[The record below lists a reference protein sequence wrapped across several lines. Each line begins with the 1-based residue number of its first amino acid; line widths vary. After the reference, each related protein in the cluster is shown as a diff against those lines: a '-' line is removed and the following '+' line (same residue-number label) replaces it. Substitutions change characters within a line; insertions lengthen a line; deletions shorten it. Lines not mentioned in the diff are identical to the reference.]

1 MTELLFKFLKVNV
14 LLIRGKMES
23 LIIAISL
30 TVSLTVLM
38 GCIWQQLRSRLFRS
52 KSMSNDNTEHK
63 NDSDIENVITDK
75 ENEKVSKSNLNIA
88 VNHYKGSEVTQV
100 VDGMN
105 NKNNE
110 NNEAFNSFDEAMNA
124 CLRAAESLENLEHIN
139 KTRPKRS
146 NIRRSSRKSKIS
158 LELDLS
164 NNNKNNGNQNKA
176 IVGPDSNDQLK
187 EQISSTLS
195 MFSARIEEVTKPLTP
210 STPNKQNEFDF
221 NFKAS
226 NENLLTTNATTE
238 KSIENIEKPQITLI
252 DRTKR
257 IGSPLLNSA
266 MFAELKIKQ
275 KSKINQNNSQNSFKL
290 SDDEI
295 SDKNEIN
302 VQKVD

>member
-1 MTELLFKFLKVNV
+1 
-14 LLIRGKMES
+14 
-23 LIIAISL
+23 
-30 TVSLTVLM
+30 
-38 GCIWQQLRSRLFRS
+38 
-52 KSMSNDNTEHK
+52 
-63 NDSDIENVITDK
+63 
-75 ENEKVSKSNLNIA
+75 
-88 VNHYKGSEVTQV
+88 
-100 VDGMN
+100 
-105 NKNNE
+105 
-110 NNEAFNSFDEAMNA
+110 MNA

-176 IVGPDSNDQLK
+176 IVEPDSNDQLK

>member
-1 MTELLFKFLKVNV
+1 MQ
-14 LLIRGKMES
+14 S
-23 LIIAISL
+23 LVIAISL

-38 GCIWQQLRSRLFRS
+38 GCIWRQLRSRLFRS
-52 KSMSNDNTEHK
+52 KSKSNDNTKHK
-63 NDSDIENVITDK
+63 NNSDIENAIRDK
-75 ENEKVSKSNLNIA
+75 ENENVSKSNLNIA
-88 VNHYKGSEVTQV
+88 VNDYKVSEVTQV

-105 NKNNE
+105 SNKNE
-110 NNEAFNSFDEAMNA
+110 NNESLNSFDEAMNA

-164 NNNKNNGNQNKA
+164 NNNINNDNKSKA

-210 STPNKQNEFDF
+210 SSPNKQNSFDF
-221 NFKAS
+221 NLKLS

-238 KSIENIEKPQITLI
+238 ESMENISKPQITLI

-266 MFAELKIKQ
+266 MFAELKMRQ
-275 KSKINQNNSQNSFKL
+275 NKSKTNQNNSQNSVKL

-302 VQKVD
+302 VQKVNSF